1 MAWRIVWPG
10 STKSRF
16 RWAMGGVKAKVN
28 RPMWAATWAYNKPM
42 TNTTPNTKPV
52 QVKKPIK
59 KF

>member
-1 MAWRIVWPG
+1 
-10 STKSRF
+10 
-16 RWAMGGVKAKVN
+16 MGGVKAKVN